1 MLSHGPTRSSKL
13 RGITPMTT
21 KFQPLDGFVHLTDTI
36 SISRPQ
42 PNSKD
47 TKSITEYA
55 SPTIIICA
63 WFRAQSKHI
72 AKYTTHYRQRYPD
85 AQILLLECVYQDML
99 TTPYATQQSRL
110 QPAVEILQA
119 AQKASHDIFLHAFS
133 NGGSHTAVQLAAA
146 WKQKKASPLPISA
159 MALDSSPGS
168 PSLTLAAAAIIL
180 SFPKSA
186 RWWVTVLVWTI
197 VVPVIS
203 LPALL
208 GSENVVHK
216 LRKELVDPDLFSVDA
231 PRVYLYSKVDEMVP
245 HSSVE
250 EHVALARQAGY
261 RVESVLFE
269 KSAHVAH
276 VNEDREKYWKSI
288 ESVVS
293 ESREQNRHVAN
304 S

>member
-1 MLSHGPTRSSKL
+1 
-13 RGITPMTT
+13 MTT
-21 KFQPLDGFVHLTDTI
+21 KFQPLDGFVHLTDTT

-47 TKSITEYA
+47 TKSITEHA
-55 SPTIIICA
+55 CRTIIICA

-72 AKYTTHYRQRYPD
+72 AKYTTHYCQRYPD

-110 QPAVEILQA
+110 QPAIEILQA
-119 AQKASHDIFLHAFS
+119 AQRAGHAIFLHSFS

-146 WKQKKASPLPISA
+146 WKQKKASPLPILA

-168 PSLTLAAAAIIL
+168 PSLTLAAAAIIF

-186 RWWVTVLVWTI
+186 RWWVTVIVWTI
-197 VVPVIS
+197 VVPIIS
-203 LPALL
+203 FPALL
-208 GSENVVHK
+208 GSDNVVHK

-245 HSSVE
+245 HASVE
-250 EHVALARQAGY
+250 EHVALARRAGY
-261 RVESVLFE
+261 GVKTVLFE

-276 VNEDREKYWKSI
+276 VNEDRDKYWAAV
-288 ESVVS
+288 ESVMS
-293 ESREQNRHVAN
+293 GSRQRNGRVGR